1 MSQVSY
7 KTILK
12 YYWIQIRKHR
22 GLFYAV
28 FFLYGIG
35 VTGDSVLLPLIL
47 RKIID
52 TVTTTAHPLEAWPG
66 LMQLL
71 MLLAAL
77 MVIYNIG
84 FRTGDFTLTRF
95 QSLTMRNLA
104 NFAFEKLTNHSY
116 QFFSNSFSGSLV
128 TKVKRFVRSFMD
140 AHDQVAFIFW
150 FTIVQLIGILI
161 SLFLI
166 APLLAWIFLIW
177 ACIYLTVAFYLS
189 RWKVKFDLVESA
201 ADSKVTGR
209 LADVITNILNL
220 KIFSSRRKEIHGF
233 HGVTENEQKARS
245 KAWAVANY
253 INLFQATLFAIIEF
267 AGIALTLYLWKE
279 GHISTGTIVLFQL
292 FIWAMGHNLWN
303 LSKAMGRISKSFA
316 DASELVEIF
325 ETPIDIKD
333 PAHSETLQVKNGAL
347 LIQNISFRY
356 GEQNDDVFK
365 DFSLN
370 IPAGQRLGLVGHSG
384 SGKST
389 ITKLLLRFA
398 DVQKGSITID
408 GQEITKITQ
417 DDLRS
422 CIAYVP
428 QDPILFHRTLRENIA
443 YGNPGATEDEIIDAA
458 KKAHA
463 HEFITSFPKGY
474 DTLVGERG
482 IKLSGGERQRVAIAR
497 AMLKRALIIILD
509 EATSSLDA
517 VSETYIQDAFKEL
530 MNGKTTIVIAH
541 RLSTI
546 QKLDRIVV
554 LEQGRIVEDGSH
566 AELLEKKG
574 VYYNFW
580 EHQTAG
586 FIE

>member
-1 MSQVSY
+1 MQV
-7 KTILK
+7 
-12 YYWIQIRKHR
+12 RKHR
-22 GLFYAV
+22 GLFYFV
-28 FFLYGIG
+28 FLAYGIG
-35 VTGDSVLLPLIL
+35 TTGDSVFLPLII

-52 TVTTTAHPLEAWPG
+52 VVTTTAYPLEAWPM

-71 MLLAAL
+71 VLLAVL
-77 MVIYNIG
+77 MIIYNVG
-84 FRTGDFTLTRF
+84 FRTGDFALTKF
-95 QSLTMRNLA
+95 QSITMKNLA
-104 NFAFEKLTNHSY
+104 DFSFEKLTNHSY

-128 TKVKRFVRSFMD
+128 TKIKRFVRSFMD
-140 AHDQVAFIFW
+140 VHDQVAFIFW

-201 ADSKVTGR
+201 TDSKVTGR

-220 KIFSSRRKEIHGF
+220 KIFSSRAKELRGF
-233 HGVTENEQKARS
+233 EMVTDDERKARS
-245 KAWAVANY
+245 KAWEVANY
-253 INLFQATLFAIIEF
+253 INLFQATLFAVIEF
-267 AGIALTLYLWKE
+267 AGITLTLYLWKE

-303 LSKAMGRISKSFA
+303 LSKAMGKIAKNFA
-316 DASELVEIF
+316 DAAELVEIF

-333 PAHSETLQVKNGAL
+333 PVQPEPLRIKEGAL
-347 LIQNISFRY
+347 NIKNVSFQY
-356 GEQNDDVFK
+356 GEGSENVFSN
-365 DFSLN
+365 FSLSLR
-370 IPAGQRLGLVGHSG
+370 AGQRVGLVGHSG

-389 ITKLLLRFA
+389 LTKLLLRFT
-398 DVQKGSITID
+398 DVQQGSITID
-408 GQEITKITQ
+408 GQDITNITQ

-422 CIAYVP
+422 TIAYVP
-428 QDPILFHRTLRENIA
+428 QDPILFHRSLRENIA
-443 YGNPGATEDEIIDAA
+443 YGNEAASDDAVIEA
-458 KKAHA
+458 SKKAHA

-497 AMLKRALIIILD
+497 AMLKKAPIIILD

-530 MNGKTTIVIAH
+530 MHGKTTIVIAH

-554 LEQGRIVEDGSH
+554 LEQGKIVEDGSH
-566 AELLEKKG
+566 TELLEKKG
-574 VYYNFW
+574 VYFNFW